1 MYKAQDEC
9 LEISVA
15 QHFPIWIKFATT
27 LTRNTTNAKDLVSE
41 TLLKILENQRDKAEE
56 LACEDKLISYV
67 NRAIYLMAIDDS
79 SRYGMKYGQFAHRWN
94 ENDNAF
100 DIEPD
105 EPWLGSR
112 LDNEFLDTYIQ
123 LMPEREAI
131 LLRLYMLDE
140 FDYKDVSDKTNIPI
154 KRLYKYISNALKK
167 LRNDVHR
174 TTSDSRPQN

>member
-1 MYKAQDEC
+1 VEQC
-9 LEISVA
+9 LEYAVA
-15 QHFPIWIKFATT
+15 EHLPTWIKFAST
-27 LTRNTTNAKDLVSE
+27 LTRNHTNAKDLVSE

-79 SRYGMKYGQFAHRWN
+79 SRFGMKYMQFAQKWN

-112 LDNEFLDTYIQ
+112 LDNEFLDAYIQ

-140 FDYKDVSDKTNIPI
+140 FDYKDLSDKTNIPI
-154 KRLYKYISNALKK
+154 KRLYKYIQNALKK
-167 LRNDVHR
+167 LRTDVHR
-174 TTSDSRPQN
+174 TTSH

>member
-1 MYKAQDEC
+1 MYKSHDEC

-174 TTSDSRPQN
+174 TTSDSRPQD